1 MAKGKNSAPGP
12 LTKAIAEVVWARV
25 SELRTN
31 KSRLSEATGIP
42 RTTLGG
48 IVDGTTVYDI
58 EQLDKVCMA
67 LGVQIEDVLEKAEA
81 IAAKWGDRRVD
92 SGIQPIVRK

>member
-12 LTKAIAEVVWARV
+12 LTKAIAEVIWLRI

-31 KSRLSEATGIP
+31 KSRVSEATGIA

-48 IVDGTTVYDI
+48 IIDGTTVYDI
-58 EQLDKVCMA
+58 EQLDRVCMA
-67 LGVQIEDVLEKAEA
+67 LGVQIENVLADAEKIAE
-81 IAAKWGDRRVD
+81 KNGDRRVD
-92 SGIQPIVRK
+92 SGIQRIVRK

>member
-12 LTKAIAEVVWARV
+12 LTKAIAEVIWARM
-25 SELRTN
+25 SYLRTN
-31 KSRLSEATGIP
+31 KSRVSETTGIA

-48 IVDGTTVYDI
+48 IIDGTTVYDL

-67 LGVQIEDVLEKAEA
+67 LGVRIEDVLEDADKL
-81 IAAKWGDRRVD
+81 AAKNGDRRVD
-92 SGIQPIVRK
+92 LGIQPIVRK

>member
-12 LTKAIAEVVWARV
+12 LTDAIAEVIRARIGV
-25 SELRTN
+25 LRTN
-31 KSRLSEATGIP
+31 KSRVAEATGIP

-67 LGVQIEDVLEKAEA
+67 LGVEIEDVLAKAEK
-81 IAAKWGDRRVD
+81 IAAKVGDRRVD
-92 SGIQPIVRK
+92 SGIQAIVRK

>member
-12 LTKAIAEVVWARV
+12 LTEAIAEVIRARIGV
-25 SELRTN
+25 LRTN
-31 KSRLSEATGIP
+31 KSKVAEATGIA

-48 IVDGTTVYDI
+48 IIDGTTVYDL

-67 LGVQIEDVLEKAEA
+67 LGVQIEDVIKDAEA
-81 IAAKWGDRRVD
+81 IAAKKGDRRVD
-92 SGIQPIVRK
+92 SGIQRIVRK